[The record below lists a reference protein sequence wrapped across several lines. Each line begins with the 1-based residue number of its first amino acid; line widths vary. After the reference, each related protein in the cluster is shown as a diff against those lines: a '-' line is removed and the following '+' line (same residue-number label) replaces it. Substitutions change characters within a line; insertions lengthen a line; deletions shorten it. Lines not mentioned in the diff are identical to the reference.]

1 MAKKKKTDQVVI
13 YQTRSGALAL
23 RSNIRKA
30 TIWATQAEM
39 ARIFDVNPQAITK
52 HLKNIY
58 REKELLKKATCS
70 KVEHVQIE
78 GGRTVRR
85 TVEVYNLDAIIA
97 VGYRISSIV
106 GTRFRQWAT
115 KTLRQYIVEGY
126 AIDRKRIAGNYQN
139 FLESVERVK
148 RLLPLDV
155 AVNTQDILELVNV
168 FADTWLSLDA
178 YDKGKLSVKGVTK
191 KRVALTT
198 EKIKK
203 NLDVFKLALV
213 KKGEASEY
221 FGIERQAGVLD
232 GIVSSV
238 MQSFSGKDL
247 YDTAEEKAAHL
258 LYFMVKS
265 HPFVDGNKRSGA
277 YVFIWFLRQVNILN
291 TARLTPPALTALTLL
306 VAESDPKDKEKII
319 KLITSL
325 L

>member
-1 MAKKKKTDQVVI
+1 MAK
-13 YQTRSGALAL
+13 
-23 RSNIRKA
+23 
-30 TIWATQAEM
+30 
-39 ARIFDVNPQAITK
+39 IFDVNPQAITK

-155 AVNTQDILELVNV
+155 AVNTRSRWKDV
-168 FADTWLSLDA
+168 DKSKGRSL
-178 YDKGKLSVKGVTK
+178 
-191 KRVALTT
+191 T
-198 EKIKK
+198 EM
-203 NLDVFKLALV
+203 D
-213 KKGEASEY
+213 Y
-221 FGIERQAGVLD
+221 
-232 GIVSSV
+232 
-238 MQSFSGKDL
+238 
-247 YDTAEEKAAHL
+247 
-258 LYFMVKS
+258 
-265 HPFVDGNKRSGA
+265 
-277 YVFIWFLRQVNILN
+277 
-291 TARLTPPALTALTLL
+291 
-306 VAESDPKDKEKII
+306 
-319 KLITSL
+319 
-325 L
+325 